1 MRQGLS
7 INILKIKM
15 TLKYVPFNSLLR
27 VILIWFQNLR
37 PSNPGHYD
45 PQSSVSAWLV
55 CYCPWGTTEVF
66 CVLHSSPCFFSKHLP
81 RVSERCG
88 WSQAR
93 WARAP
98 VERTAL
104 SFLHNRPL
112 CLRSWA
118 WGEWE
123 QAVVRAAEN
132 VPYQLPGSWRQ
143 LKARVELVPVAAG
156 TFMMSPPHQ
165 MQVFLTSEKIQFP
178 ERDESFFF
186 LFPRKTFLAKWAG
199 TV

>member
-15 TLKYVPFNSLLR
+15 TLKYVPFNSLLP

-123 QAVVRAAEN
+123 QLKMCLINSLAAD
-132 VPYQLPGSWRQ
+132 VSWRH
-143 LKARVELVPVAAG
+143 ELNLFLWQPVPLWWAPRIKCKFSLVQKK
-156 TFMMSPPHQ
+156 FN
-165 MQVFLTSEKIQFP
+165 FLREMKVC
-178 ERDESFFF
+178 FF
-186 LFPRKTFLAKWAG
+186 LFPRKRFLAKWAG